1 MSNLKRIIILINL
14 VLLLVYFNW
23 SVGEKEQLLASGE
36 TVLFELA
43 PVDPRSL
50 MQGDYMLLNYAVSTL
65 KANEKTS
72 KNGYCVFKTD
82 QYHIARKVRLQ
93 DQPTPLYKD
102 EKIIKYHAN
111 NTWNIKLGAE
121 SYFFEEGTGEKFEKA
136 KFGGLKIDKE
146 GNSVLTGLYR
156 ADHQLIK
163 P

>member
-1 MSNLKRIIILINL
+1 MSNLKRIVILLNL
-14 VLLLVYFNW
+14 VVLLIYFNW
-23 SVGEKEQLLASGE
+23 SVGEKEQLLSSGE

-65 KANEKTS
+65 KADEKIS

-82 QYHIARKVRLQ
+82 QYHVARKVRLQ
-93 DQPTPLYKD
+93 DDSLPLNAG
-102 EKIIKYHAN
+102 EKVIKYHAN

-146 GNSVLTGLYR
+146 GNSVLTGLYG